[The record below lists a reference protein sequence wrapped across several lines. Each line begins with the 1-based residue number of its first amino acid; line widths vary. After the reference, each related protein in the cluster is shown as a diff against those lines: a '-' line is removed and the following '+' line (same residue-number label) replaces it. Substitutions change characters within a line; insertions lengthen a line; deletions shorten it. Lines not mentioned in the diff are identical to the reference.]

1 MTSVGE
7 ERTGPGL
14 GARSVEFTRIASGRY
29 AARNPRGGEL
39 TFGSGDDSDFTP
51 VELLLT
57 AIAGCSAV
65 DVDLITGKRAE
76 PTAFDVTSNG
86 TKIRDQSGNRL
97 TDIEVTFTVRFP
109 DDEAGDRA
117 REMLPRALAM
127 SHDRLCTVSRTV
139 QVPTPV
145 TMRLSDPESPTD

>member
-51 VELLLT
+51 SS
-57 AIAGCSAV
+57 C
-65 DVDLITGKRAE
+65 
-76 PTAFDVTSNG
+76 
-86 TKIRDQSGNRL
+86 
-97 TDIEVTFTVRFP
+97 
-109 DDEAGDRA
+109 
-117 REMLPRALAM
+117 
-127 SHDRLCTVSRTV
+127 C
-139 QVPTPV
+139 
-145 TMRLSDPESPTD
+145 